1 MIVTQP
7 KVFISSTVNDLPN
20 ERKAAYNAVNKVG
33 AYPVMSE
40 FTMSAQDDDSLT
52 ACLNKVKESDIYVL
66 ILGGRYGWQPNGKES
81 ITELEFQ
88 TAQDCKMPI
97 LVFNTAYQK
106 EDLQKDFA
114 KRAEAIRFRKT
125 VSDAFEL
132 ETAIEKS
139 LQEEIEK
146 KQNEFFCKTEYVY
159 SNLVKIQFPQNVYL
173 AKLNIDVKEVNS
185 FNKKRGKYKKKPSLF
200 DNAVSALYMKDIVFS
215 RDWALDG
222 NNILTFHDLRDPN
235 IGLSQ
240 IIDRGTVEKLN
251 CRDFYTSS
259 QDKLSSFKYLLKRC
273 FETKLHK
280 LDIRWIKEKNVF
292 AFIPTQKDAE
302 GNWKPRTAK
311 WTKTS
316 KIATRT
322 VVDIK
327 RNLKDR
333 NKVYNLKC
341 LAFRSRFE
349 YLDNQ
354 WFVSINPDW
363 IFLWANLNVCSFGS
377 DSIEWL
383 KRKERNAQ
391 VFNHFNFILKY
402 LQPLAPSLIPQIR
415 NYSLLTIGQ
424 IEKFEFAPIVPD
436 DIWINLESDEAREK
450 LNDRSDNVGLFGT

>member
-1 MIVTQP
+1 M
-7 KVFISSTVNDLPN
+7 
-20 ERKAAYNAVNKVG
+20 
-33 AYPVMSE
+33 
-40 FTMSAQDDDSLT
+40 
-52 ACLNKVKESDIYVL
+52 
-66 ILGGRYGWQPNGKES
+66 
-81 ITELEFQ
+81 
-88 TAQDCKMPI
+88 
-97 LVFNTAYQK
+97 
-106 EDLQKDFA
+106 
-114 KRAEAIRFRKT
+114 
-125 VSDAFEL
+125 
-132 ETAIEKS
+132 
-139 LQEEIEK
+139 
-146 KQNEFFCKTEYVY
+146 
-159 SNLVKIQFPQNVYL
+159 
-173 AKLNIDVKEVNS
+173 
-185 FNKKRGKYKKKPSLF
+185 
-200 DNAVSALYMKDIVFS
+200 
-215 RDWALDG
+215 
-222 NNILTFHDLRDPN
+222 
-235 IGLSQ
+235 
-240 IIDRGTVEKLN
+240 
-251 CRDFYTSS
+251 
-259 QDKLSSFKYLLKRC
+259 
-273 FETKLHK
+273 
-280 LDIRWIKEKNVF
+280 F